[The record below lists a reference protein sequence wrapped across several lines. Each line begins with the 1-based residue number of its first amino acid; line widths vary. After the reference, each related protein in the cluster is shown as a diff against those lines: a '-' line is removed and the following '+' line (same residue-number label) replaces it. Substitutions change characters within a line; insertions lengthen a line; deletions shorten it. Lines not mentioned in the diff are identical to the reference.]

1 MTQSS
6 GPTNFVHFPMP
17 LAINPAKLPKPY
29 DLRQTQIELDR
40 LAALWSQTDEAGL
53 PGPAERQALLTAVFG
68 NSPYLSHLIVSEAS
82 HFYSVLA
89 DGPDSVFNKLLKD
102 LAGLA
107 LSDTDEAG
115 LTQALRIAKRRAHL
129 TIAIADIVGA
139 WNLEQVTG
147 ALSDFADSAVE
158 AATAHL
164 LRQAHNNEELDLPHL
179 DNPVLESGLI
189 ILGLGKLGARELN
202 YSSDIDLI
210 VLFDPERVR
219 YRGKRTARECFVKLA
234 RGLVKLLQ
242 DATQDGYVLRVDL
255 RLRPDPSSTPLAM
268 SIIAAETYYE
278 GMGQNW
284 ERAAMI
290 KARPVAGDLPVG
302 QEFIGNLRPFIWRKH
317 LDFAAIQDIHS
328 IKRQIHAVKGHR
340 EIAVGGHNIKIG
352 RGGIREIEFFAQTQ
366 QLIWGGRNPDLR
378 LRQTCAAIEQLVV
391 FGRTKR
397 EAADDLIS
405 AYRYLRHV
413 EHRLQMIDDQQ
424 TQTLPEEGPDLD
436 RLALFCGHANTA
448 EFSETLMH
456 HLGQVEDH
464 YADLFEEAPALGGG
478 GNLVFT
484 GTEDDPP
491 TVATLERMGFPDG
504 SAVTALVRAWHHGR
518 YRATR
523 SARARELLTELM
535 PKLLEALSRTADP
548 DTAFRRFDSFLRSL
562 PAGVQLFS
570 LLYSNPEL
578 LDLIADVMGSAP
590 LLADHLSRYPML
602 LDGVLTAG
610 FFEKVP
616 DRAAMSRDLNRQL
629 SFVDDFQ
636 DRLSLMCRWTKDR
649 QFQIGV
655 RLLKGVADGNVAAG
669 ELSDVADAV
678 IGELFPAV
686 SSEFERLHGK
696 LPGRGLCVVALGK
709 LGSREMTV
717 TSDLDLIFIY
727 DIPEDIEGWDTLQSD
742 GRKPLAPIQYY
753 ARLGQRM
760 ITALTAQTG
769 DGKLYDVDMRLRP
782 SGNSGPIASGLPP
795 FERYQLG
802 EAWTWEHM
810 ALTRARPIAG
820 DPSLI
825 GHVEMSLRRIL
836 TAKRDPKKLHN
847 DVLEM
852 RERMAQQHRGE
863 SIWDF
868 KHRRGGLVDI
878 DFIAQYL
885 MLLHAAEHRD
895 VLRRN
900 PSIALARLAETG
912 LIDRAMAGRLI
923 DAVNLWRQ
931 LQQMTRLLVGEKV
944 DEAKLRAATE
954 RHLAKVTD
962 CPDFPTLK
970 GLIQDRLDTVYQDF
984 RTVFSDQQGNAE

>member
-1 MTQSS
+1 
-6 GPTNFVHFPMP
+6 MP
-17 LAINPAKLPKPY
+17 LAIDPAQLPKPH
-29 DLRQTQIELDR
+29 DLRQVQIELDR
-40 LAALWSQTDEAGL
+40 LAAMWRPTDETGL
-53 PGPAERQALLTAVFG
+53 PGAAERQALLTAVFG
-68 NSPYLSHLIVSEAS
+68 NSPYVSHLIVSEAA

-89 DGPDSVFNKLLKD
+89 EGPDPVFNKLLND

-107 LSDTDEAG
+107 TGTPDEAN
-115 LTQALRIAKRRAHL
+115 LMRELRIAKRRAHL
-129 TIAIADIVGA
+129 TIAIADIVRA
-139 WNLEQVTG
+139 WPLKRITR
-147 ALSDFADSAVE
+147 ALSDFADAAVAAAAACLLRE
-158 AATAHL
+158 AA
-164 LRQAHNNEELDLPHL
+164 NVGELELPQPG
-179 DNPVLESGLI
+179 NPVGESGLV

-210 VLFDPERVR
+210 VLFDLDRVR
-219 YRGKRTARECFVKLA
+219 YRGRKTARECFVKLT
-234 RGLVKLLQ
+234 RGLVRLLQ

-268 SIIAAETYYE
+268 STIAAETYYE

-290 KARPVAGDLPVG
+290 KARVIAGDVPAG
-302 QEFIGNLRPFIWRKH
+302 EEFLRNLRPFIWRKH

-366 QLIWGGRNPDLR
+366 QLIWGGRSPDLR
-378 LRQTCAAIEQLVV
+378 LRRTVAAIEQLVT
-391 FGRTKR
+391 FGRTTR
-397 EAADDLIS
+397 ATADDLTT

-413 EHRLQMIDDQQ
+413 EHRLQMIDDRQ
-424 TQTLPEEGPDLD
+424 TQTLPEEGPELD

-448 EFSETLMH
+448 EFSATLMD
-456 HLGQVEDH
+456 HLGKVEDH
-464 YADLFEEAPALGGG
+464 YADLFEEAPSLGER

-484 GTEDDPP
+484 GTEDDPA

-504 SAVTALVRAWHHGR
+504 HAVSALVRAWHHGR

-548 DTAFRRFDSFLRSL
+548 DTAFRRFDGFMRAL

-616 DRAAMSRDLNRQL
+616 DRTAMSRDLHRQL

-636 DRLSLMCRWTKDR
+636 DRLGLMCRWTKDR

-655 RLLKGVADGNVAAG
+655 RLLKGVGDGNVAAG

-686 SSEFERLHGK
+686 SSEFEKAHGK
-696 LPGRGLCVVALGK
+696 LPGRGLAIVAMGK

-727 DIPEDIEGWDTLQSD
+727 DIPDGVEGWDTLHSD
-742 GRKPLAPIQYY
+742 GRKPLPPIQYY
-753 ARLGQRM
+753 ARLAQRL
-760 ITALTAQTG
+760 ITALTAMTG
-769 DGKLYDVDMRLRP
+769 DGKLYEVDMRLRP
-782 SGNSGPIASGLPP
+782 SGASGPIASGLFP
-795 FERYQLG
+795 FERYQTG
-802 EAWTWEHM
+802 DAWTWEHM

-820 DPSLI
+820 DPSFI
-825 GHVEMSLRRIL
+825 GHVELSLRRIL
-836 TAKRDPKKLHN
+836 TRERDAAKLRT
-847 DVLEM
+847 DVLDM

-863 SIWDF
+863 TIWDF

-885 MLLHAAEHRD
+885 MLHYAAQHPD

-900 PSIALARLAETG
+900 PSAALKRMAETS
-912 LIDRAMAGRLI
+912 LIDRAMAERLI
-923 DAVNLWRQ
+923 DGVNLWRQ

-944 DEAKLRAATE
+944 DEAKLRAPTE
-954 RHLAKVTD
+954 RHLAKVAD
-962 CPDFPTLK
+962 CPDFSTLK
-970 GLIQDRLDTVYQDF
+970 GLIQDRLEAAYQDF
-984 RTVFSDQQGNAE
+984 RRVFGLGSDQ

>member
-1 MTQSS
+1 MPQSA
-6 GPTNFVHFPMP
+6 GRTNPVLIAMP
-17 LAINPAKLPKPY
+17 LAVDPAQLPKPY
-29 DLRQTQIELDR
+29 DLRQVQIELDR
-40 LAALWSQTDEAGL
+40 LAAMWCPTDETGL
-53 PGPAERQALLTAVFG
+53 PGAAERQALLTAVFG
-68 NSPYLSHLIVSEAS
+68 NSPYVSHLIVSEAA

-89 DGPDSVFNKLLKD
+89 EGPDSVFNKLLND

-107 LSDTDEAG
+107 AGNPDEAS
-115 LTQALRIAKRRAHL
+115 LMRELRLAKRRAHL
-129 TIAIADIVGA
+129 TIAIADIA
-139 WNLEQVTG
+139 RTWPLKRITR
-147 ALSDFADSAVE
+147 ALSDFADAAVA
-158 AATAHL
+158 AATAYL
-164 LRQAHNNEELDLPHL
+164 LRQAASAGELELP
-179 DNPVLESGLI
+179 DANNPVSESGLV

-210 VLFDPERVR
+210 VLFDLDRVR
-219 YRGKRTARECFVKLA
+219 YCGKKTARECFVKLT
-234 RGLVKLLQ
+234 RGLVRLLQ

-268 SIIAAETYYE
+268 STIAAETYYE

-290 KARPVAGDLPVG
+290 KARVTAGDVPAG
-302 QEFIGNLRPFIWRKH
+302 DEFLRNLRPFIWRKH

-366 QLIWGGRNPDLR
+366 QLIWGGRSPDLR
-378 LRQTCAAIEQLVV
+378 LRRTCAAIEQLVT
-391 FGRTKR
+391 FGRTSR
-397 EAADDLIS
+397 ATADDLKA

-413 EHRLQMIDDQQ
+413 EHRLQMIDDRQ
-424 TQTLPEEGPDLD
+424 TQTLPDEGPELD

-448 EFSETLMH
+448 EFSATLLE
-456 HLGQVEDH
+456 HLGKVEDH
-464 YADLFEEAPALGGG
+464 YADLFEEAPSLGER

-484 GTEDDPP
+484 GTEDDPA

-504 SAVTALVRAWHHGR
+504 HAVSALVRAWHHGR

-548 DTAFRRFDSFLRSL
+548 DTAFRRFDGFMRAL

-616 DRAAMSRDLNRQL
+616 DRAAMSRDLHRQL

-655 RLLKGVADGNVAAG
+655 RLLKGVADGNIAAG

-686 SSEFERLHGK
+686 TAEFARTHGK
-696 LPGRGLCVVALGK
+696 LPGRGLAVVALGK

-717 TSDLDLIFIY
+717 TSDLDLIFMY
-727 DIPEDIEGWDTLQSD
+727 DIPDDVEG
-742 GRKPLAPIQYY
+742 
-753 ARLGQRM
+753 
-760 ITALTAQTG
+760 
-769 DGKLYDVDMRLRP
+769 
-782 SGNSGPIASGLPP
+782 
-795 FERYQLG
+795 
-802 EAWTWEHM
+802 
-810 ALTRARPIAG
+810 
-820 DPSLI
+820 
-825 GHVEMSLRRIL
+825 
-836 TAKRDPKKLHN
+836 
-847 DVLEM
+847 
-852 RERMAQQHRGE
+852 
-863 SIWDF
+863 
-868 KHRRGGLVDI
+868 
-878 DFIAQYL
+878 
-885 MLLHAAEHRD
+885 
-895 VLRRN
+895 
-900 PSIALARLAETG
+900 
-912 LIDRAMAGRLI
+912 
-923 DAVNLWRQ
+923 
-931 LQQMTRLLVGEKV
+931 
-944 DEAKLRAATE
+944 
-954 RHLAKVTD
+954 
-962 CPDFPTLK
+962 
-970 GLIQDRLDTVYQDF
+970 
-984 RTVFSDQQGNAE
+984 

>member
-1 MTQSS
+1 
-6 GPTNFVHFPMP
+6 MP
-17 LAINPAKLPKPY
+17 LAIDPTQLPKPH
-29 DLRQTQIELDR
+29 DLRQVQIENDR
-40 LAALWSQTDEAGL
+40 LAAILCPTDETGL
-53 PGPAERQALLTAVFG
+53 PGAAERQALLTAVFG
-68 NSPYLSHLIVSEAS
+68 NSPYLSHLIISEAAQ
-82 HFYSVLA
+82 FYAVLA
-89 DGPDSVFNKLLKD
+89 DGPDSVFNKLLND
-102 LAGLA
+102 LADLA
-107 LSDTDEAG
+107 LADQDDAS
-115 LTQALRIAKRRAHL
+115 LMHSLRIAKRRAHL
-129 TIAIADIVGA
+129 TIAIADIVRA
-139 WNLEQVTG
+139 WPLERVTG
-147 ALSDFADSAVE
+147 ALSDFADSAV
-158 AATAHL
+158 AATTAFL
-164 LRQAHNNEELDLPHL
+164 LHQAHNNGELELPHPES
-179 DNPVLESGLI
+179 PVRESGLV

-210 VLFDPERVR
+210 VLFDLDRVR
-219 YRGKRTARECFVKLA
+219 YRGKRTARECFVKVA
-234 RGLVKLLQ
+234 RGLVRLLQ

-268 SIIAAETYYE
+268 STIAAETYYE

-290 KARPVAGDLPVG
+290 KARVIAGDVPAG
-302 QEFIGNLRPFIWRKH
+302 DEFIGNLRPFIWRKH

-366 QLIWGGRNPDLR
+366 QLIWGGRNPELR
-378 LRQTCAAIEQLVV
+378 LQQTCAAIEQLVA
-391 FGRTKR
+391 FGRTSR
-397 EAADDLIS
+397 EAADDLIQ

-413 EHRLQMIDDQQ
+413 EHRLQMIDDRQ
-424 TQTLPEEGPDLD
+424 TQTLPDEGPELD
-436 RLALFCGHANTA
+436 RLALFCGHADTA
-448 EFSETLMH
+448 DFSATLMH

-464 YADLFEEAPALGGG
+464 YADLFEEAPALGGQ

-484 GTEDDPP
+484 GTEDDPA

-504 SAVTALVRAWHHGR
+504 SAVSALVRAWHHGR

-535 PKLLEALSRTADP
+535 PKLLEGLSRTADP
-548 DTAFRRFDSFLRSL
+548 DTAFRRFDGFMRSL

-570 LLYSNPEL
+570 LLYSNPAL

-616 DRAAMSRDLNRQL
+616 DRAAMSRDLHRQL

-636 DRLSLMCRWTKDR
+636 DRLGLMCRWTEDR

-655 RLLKGVADGNVAAG
+655 RLLKGVANGNIAAG

-686 SSEFERLHGK
+686 SAEFERMHGK
-696 LPGRGLCVVALGK
+696 LPGRGLVVVGLGK

-727 DIPEDIEGWDTLQSD
+727 DIPEDVEGWDTLHSD
-742 GRKPLAPIQYY
+742 GRKPLPPIQYY
-753 ARLGQRM
+753 ARLAQRM

-782 SGNSGPIASGLPP
+782 SGNAGPIASGLQP
-795 FERYQLG
+795 FERYQSN

-810 ALTRARPIAG
+810 ALTRARPITG
-820 DPSLI
+820 DPSLM
-825 GHVEMSLRRIL
+825 GHVELALRRIL
-836 TAKRDPKKLHN
+836 MAKRDPGKLRT

-863 SIWDF
+863 SLWDF

-885 MLLHAAEHRD
+885 MLRHAAHHPD

-900 PSIALARLAETG
+900 PSLALGRLAEMD
-912 LIDRAMAGRLI
+912 LMNRAMADRLI
-923 DAVNLWRQ
+923 EAVNLWRQ
-931 LQQMTRLLVGEKV
+931 LQQMTRLLVGEQV
-944 DEAKLRAATE
+944 QEGKLRAATE
-954 RHLAKVTD
+954 RHLAKVAD
-962 CPDFPTLK
+962 CPDFACLK
-970 GLIQDRLDTVYQDF
+970 GLIQDRYESVYQDF
-984 RTVFSDQQGNAE
+984 GAVFGLSSDK

>member
-1 MTQSS
+1 MPQSA
-6 GPTNFVHFPMP
+6 GPTNPIRFAMP
-17 LAINPAKLPKPY
+17 LAIDPAHMPKPH

-40 LAALWSQTDEAGL
+40 LAAMWCQTDETGL
-53 PGPAERQALLTAVFG
+53 PGAAERQALLTAVFG
-68 NSPYLSHLIVSEAS
+68 NSPYVSHLIVSEAA
-82 HFYSVLA
+82 HFFSVLA
-89 DGPDSVFNKLLKD
+89 DGPDSVFNKLLND

-107 LSDTDEAG
+107 LAEPDEAS
-115 LTQALRIAKRRAHL
+115 LMHALRVAKRRAHL
-129 TIAIADIVGA
+129 TVAIADIAGV
-139 WNLEQVTG
+139 WPLKRITR
-147 ALSDFADSAVE
+147 ALSDFADAAVA
-158 AATAHL
+158 AATSYL
-164 LRQAHNNEELDLPHL
+164 LRLAHNSGELELPHPDQPAL
-179 DNPVLESGLI
+179 DSGLI

-210 VLFDPERVR
+210 VLFDLDRVR
-219 YRGKRTARECFVKLA
+219 YRGKKTARECFVKLT
-234 RGLVKLLQ
+234 RGLVRLLQ

-268 SIIAAETYYE
+268 STIAAETYYE

-290 KARPVAGDLPVG
+290 KARVIAGDVPAG
-302 QEFIGNLRPFIWRKH
+302 DEFLRNLRPFIWRKH

-366 QLIWGGRNPDLR
+366 QLIWGGRSPDLR
-378 LRQTCAAIEQLVV
+378 LRRTCAAIEQLVT
-391 FGRTKR
+391 FGRTSR
-397 EAADDLIS
+397 AVADDLKA

-413 EHRLQMIDDQQ
+413 EHRLQMINDQQ
-424 TQTLPEEGPDLD
+424 TQTLPDEGPELD

-464 YADLFEEAPALGGG
+464 YADLFEEAPSLGDQ

-484 GTEDDPP
+484 GTEDDPA

-504 SAVTALVRAWHHGR
+504 SAVSALVRAWHHGR

-535 PKLLEALSRTADP
+535 PKLLEKLSHTADP
-548 DTAFRRFDSFLRSL
+548 DTAFRRFDAFMRSL
-562 PAGVQLFS
+562 PAGVQIFS

-616 DRAAMSRDLNRQL
+616 DRAAMSRDLRRQL

-678 IGELFPAV
+678 IGELFAAV
-686 SSEFERLHGK
+686 TAEFERIHGR
-696 LPGRGLCVVALGK
+696 LPGRGLSVVALGK

-727 DIPEDIEGWDTLQSD
+727 DIPDDVEGWDTLHSD

-753 ARLGQRM
+753 ARLAQRM
-760 ITALTAQTG
+760 ITALTAMTG

-795 FERYQLG
+795 FERYQSG
-802 EAWTWEHM
+802 EAWTWEHL

-825 GHVEMSLRRIL
+825 GHVELSLRRIL
-836 TAKRDPKKLHN
+836 TRARDPEKLRT
-847 DVLEM
+847 DVLQM
-852 RERMAQQHRGE
+852 RERMAQQHRGD

-885 MLLHAAEHRD
+885 MLRHAAAHPD

-900 PSIALARLAETG
+900 PSAALARLAETG
-912 LIDRAMAGRLI
+912 LIDRAIAGRLI

-931 LQQMTRLLVGEKV
+931 LQQMTRLLVGEQV
-944 DEAKLRAATE
+944 DEARLRAPTE
-954 RHLAKVTD
+954 RHLAKVAD
-962 CPDFPTLK
+962 CPDFACLK
-970 GLIQDRLDTVYQDF
+970 GLIQDRLESVHQDF
-984 RTVFSDQQGNAE
+984 QAVFG

>member
-1 MTQSS
+1 
-6 GPTNFVHFPMP
+6 MP
-17 LAINPAKLPKPY
+17 LAIDPAKLPKPY
-29 DLRQTQIELDR
+29 DLRQAQIELDR
-40 LAALWSQTDEAGL
+40 LAALRCQTDETGFAGT
-53 PGPAERQALLTAVFG
+53 AERQALLTAVFG
-68 NSPYLSHLIVSEAS
+68 NSPYVSHLIVSEAA

-89 DGPDSVFNKLLKD
+89 DGPDSVFNKLLND

-107 LSDTDEAG
+107 LGEPDEAT
-115 LTQALRIAKRRAHL
+115 LMRELRIAKRRAHL
-129 TIAIADIVGA
+129 TIAIADIAGT
-139 WNLEQVTG
+139 WDLEQVTG
-147 ALSDFADSAVE
+147 ALSDFADAAV
-158 AATAHL
+158 AAAASFL
-164 LRQAHNNEELDLPHL
+164 LRQAHISEELDLPHPS
-179 DNPVLESGLI
+179 DPARDSGLI

-210 VLFDPERVR
+210 VLFDLDRVR

-234 RGLVKLLQ
+234 RGLVKLMQ

-255 RLRPDPSSTPLAM
+255 RLRPDPASTPLAM
-268 SIIAAETYYE
+268 STIAAETYYE

-290 KARPVAGDLPVG
+290 KARVIAGDGPAG
-302 QEFIGNLRPFIWRKH
+302 EEFLDHLRPFIWRKH

-366 QLIWGGRNPDLR
+366 QLIWGGRNPELR
-378 LRQTCAAIEQLVV
+378 LHQTCTAIEQLVA
-391 FGRTKR
+391 FGRTTR
-397 EAADDLIS
+397 HAADDLIA

-424 TQTLPEEGPDLD
+424 TQTLPPAGPDLD
-436 RLALFCGHANTA
+436 RLALFCGHPDTA
-448 EFSETLMH
+448 AFSETLMH

-464 YADLFEEAPALGGG
+464 YADLFEEAPALGGQ

-484 GTEDDPP
+484 GTEDDPE

-504 SAVTALVRAWHHGR
+504 RSVSAMVRAWHHGR

-535 PKLLEALSRTADP
+535 PKLLEGLSRTADP
-548 DTAFRRFDSFLRSL
+548 DTAFKRFDSFMRSL

-616 DRAAMSRDLNRQL
+616 DRPAMSRDLDRQL

-655 RLLKGVADGNVAAG
+655 RLLKGAADGNVAAG

-678 IGELFPAV
+678 IGELFPSV
-686 SSEFERLHGK
+686 TEEFEKTHGR
-696 LPGRGLCVVALGK
+696 LPGRGLSIVGLGK

-727 DIPEDIEGWDTLQSD
+727 DIPEDEQGWDHLQSD

-753 ARLGQRM
+753 ARLAQRV
-760 ITALTAQTG
+760 ITVLTALTG

-782 SGNSGPIASGLPP
+782 SGNSGPIASGLQP
-795 FERYQLG
+795 FERYQLN

-836 TAKRDPKKLHN
+836 TAKHDPEKLRK
-847 DVLEM
+847 DVLDM
-852 RERMAQQHRGE
+852 RERMAQQHRGDT
-863 SIWDF
+863 IWDF

-885 MLLHAAEHRD
+885 MLLHATEHPD

-900 PSIALARLAETG
+900 PSAALARLAETG
-912 LIDRAMAGRLI
+912 LVDRAMAQRLI
-923 DAVNLWRQ
+923 EAVNLWRQ
-931 LQQMTRLLVGEKV
+931 LQQMTRLLVGEQV
-944 DEAKLRAATE
+944 QEANLRPATE
-954 RHLAKVTD
+954 RHLAKVAD
-962 CPDFPTLK
+962 CPDFPCLK
-970 GLIQDRLDTVYQDF
+970 GLIQDRYEAVHQDF
-984 RTVFSDQQGNAE
+984 RSILGVASDK

>member
-1 MTQSS
+1 
-6 GPTNFVHFPMP
+6 MP
-17 LAINPAKLPKPY
+17 LAIDPAKLPKPY
-29 DLRQTQIELDR
+29 DLRQAQIELDR
-40 LAALWSQTDEAGL
+40 LVASWCQPDETGL
-53 PGPAERQALLTAVFG
+53 PGAAERQALLTAVFG
-68 NSPYLSHLIVSEAS
+68 NSPYVSHLIISEAAL
-82 HFYSVLA
+82 FYSVLA
-89 DGPDSVFNKLLKD
+89 DGPDSVFNKLLND
-102 LAGLA
+102 LADLVLA
-107 LSDTDEAG
+107 DIDETS
-115 LTQALRIAKRRAHL
+115 LMRELRIAKRRAHL
-129 TIAIADIVGA
+129 TIALADIVGA
-139 WNLEQVTG
+139 WSLERVTG
-147 ALSDFADSAVE
+147 ALSDFADAAVT
-158 AATAHL
+158 AATAFL
-164 LRQAHNNEELDLPHL
+164 LRQAHNSGELDLPHPE
-179 DNPVLESGLI
+179 NPVLESGLI

-210 VLFDPERVR
+210 VLFDPDRVR
-219 YRGKRTARECFVKLA
+219 YRGKRTARECFVRLS

-255 RLRPDPSSTPLAM
+255 RLRPDPASTPLAM
-268 SIIAAETYYE
+268 STIAAETYYE

-290 KARPVAGDLPVG
+290 KARVVAGDAPAG
-302 QEFIGNLRPFIWRKH
+302 EEFIGNLRPFIWRKH

-366 QLIWGGRNPDLR
+366 QLIWGGRNPELR
-378 LRQTCAAIEQLVV
+378 LRQTCAAIEQLVA
-391 FGRTKR
+391 FGRTSR
-397 EAADDLIS
+397 QTADDLIA

-413 EHRLQMIDDQQ
+413 EHRLQMIDDHQ
-424 TQTLPEEGPDLD
+424 TQTLPPEGPDLD
-436 RLALFCGHANTA
+436 RLALFCGHPDTA
-448 EFSETLMH
+448 DFCETLMH

-464 YADLFEEAPALGGG
+464 YADLFEEAPALGGS

-484 GTEDDPP
+484 GTEDDPA

-504 SAVTALVRAWHHGR
+504 SAVSAMVRAWHHGR

-535 PKLLEALSRTADP
+535 PRLLEALSRTADP
-548 DTAFRRFDSFLRSL
+548 DAAFRRFDSFMRSL

-616 DRAAMSRDLNRQL
+616 DRPAMSRDLNRQL

-655 RLLKGVADGNVAAG
+655 RLLRGVADGNVAAG

-686 SSEFERLHGK
+686 TAEFEKLHGK

-727 DIPEDIEGWDTLQSD
+727 DIPEDTDGWDTLQSD

-753 ARLGQRM
+753 ARLSQRL
-760 ITALTAQTG
+760 ITALTAMTG

-782 SGNSGPIASGLPP
+782 SGNAGPIASGLQP
-795 FERYQLG
+795 FERYQLND
-802 EAWTWEHM
+802 AWTWEHM

-825 GHVEMSLRRIL
+825 GHVELSLRRIL
-836 TAKRDPKKLHN
+836 TARRDPDKLRK
-847 DVLEM
+847 DVLDM

-885 MLLHAAEHRD
+885 MLRHAAEHPD
-895 VLRRN
+895 ILRRN
-900 PSIALARLAETG
+900 PSAALARLAEAG
-912 LIDRAMAGRLI
+912 LIDRAVAGRLI

-931 LQQMTRLLVGEKV
+931 LQQMTRLLVGEEV
-944 DEAKLRAATE
+944 NEARLRTATK
-954 RHLAKVTD
+954 RHLAKVAD
-962 CPDFPTLK
+962 CPDFATLM
-970 GLIQDRLDTVYQDF
+970 GLIQDRLATTYDDF
-984 RTVFSDQQGNAE
+984 RAVFGLRSDK

>member
-1 MTQSS
+1 
-6 GPTNFVHFPMP
+6 MP
-17 LAINPAKLPKPY
+17 LVIDPATLPKPY
-29 DLRQTQIELDR
+29 DLRQAQIELDR
-40 LAALWSQTDEAGL
+40 LAAFWCQTDESGL
-53 PGPAERQALLTAVFG
+53 PSAAERQALLTAVFG
-68 NSPYLSHLIVSEAS
+68 NSPYVSHLIVSEAA

-89 DGPDSVFNKLLKD
+89 DGPDSVFNKLLND
-102 LAGLA
+102 LAALA
-107 LSDTDEAG
+107 LAESDEA
-115 LTQALRIAKRRAHL
+115 TVMRELRIAKRRAHL
-129 TIAIADIVGA
+129 TVAIADIAGT
-139 WNLEQVTG
+139 WELKRITR
-147 ALSDFADSAVE
+147 ALSDFADAAVA
-158 AATAHL
+158 AATSCL
-164 LRQAHNNEELDLPHL
+164 LRQAHNGGELELPHPEQPAL
-179 DNPVLESGLI
+179 DSGLI

-210 VLFDPERVR
+210 VLFDLDRVV
-219 YRGKRTARECFVKLA
+219 YRGRKTARECFVKLA
-234 RGLVKLLQ
+234 RGLVRLLQ
-242 DATQDGYVLRVDL
+242 DATADGYVLRVDL

-268 SIIAAETYYE
+268 STIAAETYYE

-290 KARPVAGDLPVG
+290 KARVTAGDMPAGNQFLR
-302 QEFIGNLRPFIWRKH
+302 NLRPFIWRKH

-366 QLIWGGRNPDLR
+366 QLIWGGRSPDLR
-378 LRQTCAAIEQLVV
+378 LRRTCAAIEQLVM
-391 FGRTKR
+391 FGRTSR
-397 EAADDLIS
+397 AVADDLKA

-413 EHRLQMIDDQQ
+413 EHRLQMLHDQQ
-424 TQTLPEEGPDLD
+424 TQTLPDEGPELD
-436 RLALFCGHANTA
+436 RLALFCGHRDTA
-448 EFSETLMH
+448 EFSTTLMH

-464 YADLFEEAPALGGG
+464 YADLFEEAPALGEQ

-484 GTEDDPP
+484 GTEDDPA

-504 SAVTALVRAWHHGR
+504 SAVSAMVRAWHHGR

-535 PKLLEALSRTADP
+535 PRLLEKLSHTADP
-548 DTAFRRFDSFLRSL
+548 DMAFKRFDSFMRSL

-616 DRAAMSRDLNRQL
+616 DRSAMSRDLHRQL
-629 SFVDDFQ
+629 GFVDDFQ

-655 RLLKGVADGNVAAG
+655 RLLRGVGNGNLAAG

-678 IGELFPAV
+678 IGELYPAV
-686 SSEFERLHGK
+686 ASEFERSHGK
-696 LPGRGLCVVALGK
+696 LPGRGLAVVALGK

-727 DIPEDIEGWDTLQSD
+727 DIPADVEDWDTLRSD

-753 ARLGQRM
+753 ARLAQRL
-760 ITALTAQTG
+760 ITVLTAMTG
-769 DGKLYDVDMRLRP
+769 DGKLYEVDMRLRP
-782 SGNSGPIASGLPP
+782 SGNSGPIASGLAP
-795 FERYQLG
+795 FERYQTTD
-802 EAWTWEHM
+802 AWTWEHM

-836 TAKRDPKKLHN
+836 TAERDLAKLRT
-847 DVLEM
+847 DVVEM
-852 RERMAQQHRGE
+852 RERMAQQHRGD
-863 SIWDF
+863 SLWDF

-885 MLLHAAEHRD
+885 MLRHAHAHPD

-900 PSIALARLAETG
+900 PSVALARLAETG

-923 DAVNLWRQ
+923 DAVTLWRQ
-931 LQQMTRLLVGEKV
+931 LQQMTRLLVGEQV
-944 DEAKLRAATE
+944 DEGKLSAPTE
-954 RHLAKVTD
+954 RHLAKVGD
-962 CPDFPTLK
+962 CPDFACLK
-970 GLIQDRLDTVYQDF
+970 GLIQDRLDAVHQDF
-984 RTVFSDQQGNAE
+984 RTVFGLSSEK

>member
-1 MTQSS
+1 MPQSADR
-6 GPTNFVHFPMP
+6 TNRVLIAMP
-17 LAINPAKLPKPY
+17 LAIDPAQVPKPY
-29 DLRQTQIELDR
+29 DLRQVQIELDR
-40 LAALWSQTDEAGL
+40 LAATWCPTDETGL
-53 PGPAERQALLTAVFG
+53 PGAAERQALLTAVFG
-68 NSPYLSHLIVSEAS
+68 NSPYVSHLIVSEAA

-89 DGPDSVFNKLLKD
+89 EGPDPVFNKLLND

-107 LSDTDEAG
+107 TGTPDEAN
-115 LTQALRIAKRRAHL
+115 LMRELRIAKRRAHL
-129 TIAIADIVGA
+129 TIAIADIVRA
-139 WNLEQVTG
+139 WPLKRITR
-147 ALSDFADSAVE
+147 ALSDFADAAVAAAAACLLRE
-158 AATAHL
+158 AA
-164 LRQAHNNEELDLPHL
+164 NVGELELPQPG
-179 DNPVLESGLI
+179 NPVGESGLV

-210 VLFDPERVR
+210 VLFDLDRVR
-219 YRGKRTARECFVKLA
+219 YRGRKTARECFVKLT
-234 RGLVKLLQ
+234 RGLVRLLQ

-268 SIIAAETYYE
+268 STIAAETYYE

-290 KARPVAGDLPVG
+290 KARVIAGDVPAG
-302 QEFIGNLRPFIWRKH
+302 EEFLRNLRPFIWRKH

-366 QLIWGGRNPDLR
+366 QLIWGGRSPDLR
-378 LRQTCAAIEQLVV
+378 LRRTVAAIEQLVT
-391 FGRTKR
+391 FGRTTR
-397 EAADDLIS
+397 ATADDLTT

-413 EHRLQMIDDQQ
+413 EHRLQMIDDRQ
-424 TQTLPEEGPDLD
+424 TQTLPEEGPELD

-448 EFSETLMH
+448 EFSATLMD
-456 HLGQVEDH
+456 HLGKVEDH
-464 YADLFEEAPALGGG
+464 YADLFEEAPSLGER

-484 GTEDDPP
+484 GTEDDPA

-504 SAVTALVRAWHHGR
+504 HAVSALVRAWHHGR

-548 DTAFRRFDSFLRSL
+548 DTAFRRFDGFMRAL

-616 DRAAMSRDLNRQL
+616 DRTAMSRDLHRQL

-636 DRLSLMCRWTKDR
+636 DRLGLMCRWTKDR

-655 RLLKGVADGNVAAG
+655 RLLKGVGDGNVAAG

-686 SSEFERLHGK
+686 SSEFEKAHGK
-696 LPGRGLCVVALGK
+696 LPGRGLAIVAMGK

-727 DIPEDIEGWDTLQSD
+727 DIPDGVEGWDTLHSD
-742 GRKPLAPIQYY
+742 GRKPLPPIQYY
-753 ARLGQRM
+753 ARLAQRL
-760 ITALTAQTG
+760 ITALTAMTG
-769 DGKLYDVDMRLRP
+769 DGKLYEVDMRLRP
-782 SGNSGPIASGLPP
+782 SGASGPIASGLFP
-795 FERYQLG
+795 FERYQTG
-802 EAWTWEHM
+802 DAWTWEHM

-820 DPSLI
+820 DPSFI
-825 GHVEMSLRRIL
+825 GHVELSLRRIL
-836 TAKRDPKKLHN
+836 TRERDAAKLRT
-847 DVLEM
+847 DVLDM

-863 SIWDF
+863 TIWDF

-885 MLLHAAEHRD
+885 MLHYAAQHPD

-900 PSIALARLAETG
+900 PSAALKRMAETS
-912 LIDRAMAGRLI
+912 LIDRAMAERLI
-923 DAVNLWRQ
+923 DGVNLWRQ

-944 DEAKLRAATE
+944 DEAKLRAPTE
-954 RHLAKVTD
+954 RHLAKVAD
-962 CPDFPTLK
+962 CPDFSTLK
-970 GLIQDRLDTVYQDF
+970 GLIQDRLEAAYQDF
-984 RTVFSDQQGNAE
+984 RKVFGLGSDQ